1 MIVLTVAQ
9 LASPPAKYPRCAAA
23 AAPMT
28 SQMTS
33 RIAPMLLVLRLRPT
47 TMDLGY
53 PTGDSC
59 IPVAGAGATARP
71 AEFAHLSQPPR
82 GPPTEPAPALIGPL
96 RDTLRATARLGHVLR
111 ERRM

>member
-53 PTGDSC
+53 P
-59 IPVAGAGATARP
+59 PATHACLSRGQGLPHGQPSSLIRVSRLEDRQLSLRRP
-71 AEFAHLSQPPR
+71 
-82 GPPTEPAPALIGPL
+82 
-96 RDTLRATARLGHVLR
+96 
-111 ERRM
+111 